1 MRIDR
6 ISAVLTA
13 IMLSLFSGIG
23 VAAAEDGVVG
33 APQPWQLGLQASASP
48 VKEQLTDFHNLL
60 VVVITGITLLVLAL
74 LIYVMVRFNSRSN
87 PAPTRT
93 SHNTVIE
100 VLWTVV
106 PVIILVII
114 AVPSFKVLYY
124 MDKTQD
130 AEMTL
135 KVTGRQWYW
144 DYSYPDQ
151 GNIGFSSYMI
161 PDEEIKPG
169 QKRLLEVDNRIV
181 LPIDTNIRILVT
193 AGDVIH
199 SWAMPALGIKKDAI
213 PGRINETW
221 ARIDKEGV
229 YYGQCSEICGTN
241 HGFMPIAI
249 EAVSKERF
257 QQWVEEAKVKFAGNN
272 DGPAPA
278 IPPAIQVA
286 DTARAE

>member
-13 IMLSLFSGIG
+13 IMLSVFGGIG

-33 APQPWQLGLQASASP
+33 APQPWQLGLQVSASP
-48 VKEQLTDFHNLL
+48 VQEQLTDFHNLL

-74 LIYVMVRFNSRSN
+74 LIYVMIRFNSRSN

-151 GNIGFSSYMI
+151 GDIGFSSYMI

-181 LPIDTNIRILVT
+181 LPVDTNIRILVT

-213 PGRINETW
+213 PGRVNETW

-272 DGPAPA
+272 GGPA
-278 IPPAIQVA
+278 PAIQVA

>member
-151 GNIGFSSYMI
+151 GDIGFSSYMI
-161 PDEEIKPG
+161 PDDEIKPG

-181 LPIDTNIRILVT
+181 LPVDTNIRILVT

-257 QQWVEEAKVKFAGNN
+257 QQWVEEAKVKFAGN
-272 DGPAPA
+272 DGGPA
-278 IPPAIQVA
+278 PAIQVA

>member
-1 MRIDR
+1 
-6 ISAVLTA
+6 
-13 IMLSLFSGIG
+13 MLSLFGGIG

-151 GNIGFSSYMI
+151 GDIGFSSYMI

-257 QQWVEEAKVKFAGNN
+257 QQWVEEAKVKFAGND

-278 IPPAIQVA
+278 IQVA
-286 DTARAE
+286 ATARAE

>member
-13 IMLSLFSGIG
+13 IMLSLFGGIG

-151 GNIGFSSYMI
+151 GDIGFSSYMI

-278 IPPAIQVA
+278 IQVA